1 MGITEIVQS
10 SGWKSFTAKLYGFGA
25 SIVIIGALFKIQHW
39 PGAGVALATG
49 LIIESIIF
57 FFSAFEPLHEE
68 LDWTLVYPELAG
80 MSDPDEIDEYK
91 EQAIADR
98 NVGLQKFDELFE
110 QSQINA
116 EDVRSLGKHLNTIS
130 NTTETIG
137 DITSASLATKE
148 YFNKMGTAAEKMD
161 NVATAYGTNTGELN
175 ESVSTLADSYKNT
188 ASLIDEKGKDIADK
202 FAASSSN
209 LTATYEA
216 MSGEVK
222 QEHTNISQSQKQ
234 FNDQLETLNKNLADL
249 NIGKRF
255 VLTADRAG
263 GCRIHGRW
271 FAAFSEHFC
280 ATTGAT
286 SARSLRLVHIMTLLN
301 CFRGRKESGR
311 RLWLRIFPPGCRPS
325 GQCLFRPERGRQ
337 TRSLYFSARENHN
350 RPR

>member
-39 PGAGVALATG
+39 PGAGIALASG

-130 NTTETIG
+130 TTTETIG
-137 DITSASLATKE
+137 EITSASLATKE

-175 ESVSTLADSYKNT
+175 ESVNTLASSYKNT
-188 ASLIDEKGKDIADK
+188 ASLIDAKGKDIADK
-202 FAASSSN
+202 FASSSAN

-222 QEHTNISQSQKQ
+222 EEHTNISQSQKQ
-234 FNDQLETLNKNLADL
+234 FNQQLEALNKNLADL
-249 NIGKRF
+249 NLSYTDQVKGSKEHLQGTAGVYTGLNEMISSLKASVDETQKYKNEIVKLSESLSELNNVYGNM
-255 VLTADRAG
+255 LTAMS
-263 GCRIHGRW
+263 I
-271 FAAFSEHFC
+271 
-280 ATTGAT
+280 
-286 SARSLRLVHIMTLLN
+286 
-301 CFRGRKESGR
+301 RKK
-311 RLWLRIFPPGCRPS
+311 
-325 GQCLFRPERGRQ
+325 
-337 TRSLYFSARENHN
+337 
-350 RPR
+350 

>member
-39 PGAGVALATG
+39 PGAGVALASG

-130 NTTETIG
+130 TTTETIS

-188 ASLIDEKGKDIADK
+188 ASLIDAKGKDIADK

-234 FNDQLETLNKNLADL
+234 FNQQLETLNKNLADL
-249 NIGKRF
+249 NLSYTDQVKGSKEHLQGTAGVYTGLNEMITSLKASVDETQKYKNEIVKLSESLSELNNVYGNM
-255 VLTADRAG
+255 LTAMS
-263 GCRIHGRW
+263 I
-271 FAAFSEHFC
+271 
-280 ATTGAT
+280 
-286 SARSLRLVHIMTLLN
+286 
-301 CFRGRKESGR
+301 RKK
-311 RLWLRIFPPGCRPS
+311 
-325 GQCLFRPERGRQ
+325 
-337 TRSLYFSARENHN
+337 
-350 RPR
+350 